1 MKNKILFPF
10 AISTLLM
17 ALSGCGGESANVIK
31 EPGDEATEN
40 GACTPGETNCVEW
53 GLEYPLDGLNFNCSG
68 DTENTFITLFDSKN
82 GVASGTC
89 QKTDNIEFSIQSF
102 GSNKINLGQIKLSD
116 YASFSAQTQLPR
128 LSVIDIASGISGRR
142 VSNLEPGDPTVQ
154 VAMRLVKILQALA
167 LQKGSIVNPSD
178 VQPLYITEDM
188 RKNLA
193 KISGNISLTDA
204 DLATKIKDFIDI
216 SQISDEVAFATV
228 KKLVT
233 IANAAVYQPEFS
245 LFSTSGVIGSN
256 LTGSDGLVGCNQSP
270 CDIKNKNTKY
280 LFGHFMLI
288 TDRQG
293 YTFGSGLQWRDTQ
306 SKVAK
311 ENLSSLGGV
320 NAELI
325 RKVKPVQMTADPQS
339 SWIHPTSKTINTP
352 YRLNVANNATQLE
365 LYQGRLLNDYV
376 IAGKEAFYKVVTD
389 KKSLDTSDQA
399 NLGLW
404 RLQADGENYTGSVDL
419 YKIFPISYLDRQVFK
434 TAQNVGNKEKYIF
447 PMYANLEFKFTD
459 TTVNPITLGIVIDSN
474 GDVRTNMQSSSNF
487 ATDPVNGCQGD
498 VLADT
503 LLDHQGIQQ
512 YRLGTLGRAFVA
524 DKAVSM
530 RLILANEKFGNINGA
545 LVGVDSRIQSSPDS
559 RDSIV
564 IGGALLNLS
573 NVLDTN
579 VGQNG
584 RVTFLNSAGDGVQW
598 ANTYASFQKVYNS
611 NNEGETPDDIDLAKR
626 SGGSVEFKLADCY
639 RVKAKA

>member
-10 AISTLLM
+10 TLTTLLT
-17 ALSGCGGESANVIK
+17 ALSGCGGESANVIPEK
-31 EPGDEATEN
+31 NDEATTN
-40 GACTPGETNCVEW
+40 GTCTPGTTNCVEW
-53 GLEYPLDGLNFNCSG
+53 GLEYPLDGLNFNCSS

-89 QKTDNIEFSIQSF
+89 QKTDNIEFYIQSF
-102 GSNKINLGQIKLSD
+102 ASRKINLGQIKLSD

-128 LSVIDIASGISGRR
+128 LSVIDIATGITRR
-142 VSNLEPGDPTVQ
+142 PVGDLVPNDPTVQ

-167 LQKGSIVNPSD
+167 LEEGRIINPSD
-178 VQPLYITEDM
+178 VQPLYITEEM
-188 RKNLA
+188 RKDLA
-193 KISGNISLTDA
+193 KTSENINLMDA
-204 DLATKIKDFIDI
+204 DLATKIKDFVDI
-216 SQISDEVAFATV
+216 STISDEVAFATV

-293 YTFGSGLQWRDTQ
+293 YTFGSGLQWRDNELTL
-306 SKVAK
+306 AK
-311 ENLSSLGGV
+311 ENLSSLGGI
-320 NAELI
+320 NAQLI

-352 YRLNVANNATQLE
+352 YRLNIANNATPLE

-376 IAGKEAFYKVVTD
+376 IAGKEAFYKMVTD

-434 TAQNVGNKEKYIF
+434 TAQNVADGEKYIF

-459 TTVNPITLGIVIDSN
+459 TTVSPITLGIVIDSN

-487 ATDPVNGCQGD
+487 ATDPVNGCKGD

-503 LLDHQGIQQ
+503 LLDHQDIQQ

-559 RDSIV
+559 RDTIV

-598 ANTYASFQKVYNS
+598 ANTYASFQKVYNN
-611 NNEGETPDDIDLAKR
+611 NNEGETPADISLAKLN
-626 SGGSVEFKLADCY
+626 GGSVEFKLADCY
-639 RVKAKA
+639 QVKAK

>member
-10 AISTLLM
+10 ALTVLM
-17 ALSGCGGESANVIK
+17 AALSGCGGESANVIP
-31 EPGDEATEN
+31 ETNDEATTN
-40 GACTPGETNCVEW
+40 GTCTAGTNNCVEW
-53 GLEYPLDGLNFNCSG
+53 GLEYPLEGLNFNCSG
-68 DTENTFITLFDSKN
+68 DTENTFITIFDRKN

-89 QKTDNIEFSIQSF
+89 QKTDNIEFYIQSF

-128 LSVIDIASGISGRR
+128 LSVIDIASGITGRR
-142 VSNLEPGDPTVQ
+142 VSNLVPEDTTVQ
-154 VAMRLVKILQALA
+154 VAMNLVKILQALA
-167 LQKGSIVNPSD
+167 LQEGRIVNPSD
-178 VQPLYITEDM
+178 VQPLYITEQM
-188 RKNLA
+188 RKDLA
-193 KISGNISLTDA
+193 KTSGNISLTDSG
-204 DLATKIKDFIDI
+204 LETKIKDFIDI

-256 LTGSDGLVGCNQSP
+256 LTGSDGLVGCNQNV
-270 CDIKNKNTKY
+270 CDIQNKTTKF

-306 SKVAK
+306 LKVAQ
-311 ENLSSLGGV
+311 ENLSSLGGI
-320 NAELI
+320 NAQLI
-325 RKVKPVQMTADPQS
+325 RKVKPVQMTAAPQA
-339 SWIHPTSKTINTP
+339 SWIHPTSKTISTP
-352 YRLNVANNATQLE
+352 YRLNVANTAGPLE

-376 IAGKEAFYKVVTD
+376 IAGKEAFYKVVTG
-389 KKSLDTSDQA
+389 KQSLDTTDQA

-404 RLQADGENYTGSVDL
+404 RLQADGENYAGSIDL
-419 YKIFPISYLDRQVFK
+419 YKTFPISYLDREVFK
-434 TAQNVGNKEKYIF
+434 TAQNVADGEKYIF

-459 TTVNPITLGIVIDSN
+459 TTVNPISLGIVIDSN
-474 GDVRTNMQSSSNF
+474 GDVRTNMQSDSNF
-487 ATDPVNGCQGD
+487 ATDPVTGCQGD
-498 VLADT
+498 VLDNN
-503 LLDHQGIQQ
+503 LLFNGVQQ

-559 RDSIV
+559 KDSIV

-573 NVLDTN
+573 NVLDSN

-598 ANTYASFQKVYNS
+598 ANTYASFQKIYNS
-611 NNEGETPDDIDLAKR
+611 NNEDETPADISLAKLN
-626 SGGSVEFKLADCY
+626 GGSVEFKLADCY
-639 RVKAKA
+639 RVKAK

>member
-142 VSNLEPGDPTVQ
+142 VGDLVPTDPTVQ

-404 RLQADGENYTGSVDL
+404 RLQADGENYTGSIDL

-434 TAQNVGNKEKYIF
+434 TAQNVADGEKYIF

-459 TTVNPITLGIVIDSN
+459 TTVSPITLGIVIDSN
-474 GDVRTNMQSSSNF
+474 GDVRTNMQSENNL
-487 ATDPVNGCQGD
+487 ATDPITGCEGD
-498 VLADT
+498 VLDNN
-503 LLDHQGIQQ
+503 LLLNGVQQ
-512 YRLGTLGRAFVA
+512 YRLGTLGRAFVR
-524 DKAVSM
+524 DKSVSM
-530 RLILANEKFGNINGA
+530 RLILANVKLGDLNGA
-545 LVGVDSRIQSSPDS
+545 LVGVDSRIQSSPNS
-559 RDSIV
+559 NDSIV

-573 NVLDTN
+573 NVLDTAA
-579 VGQNG
+579 GQNG
-584 RVTFLNSAGDGVQW
+584 RVTFLNSVGDGVQW
-598 ANTYASFQKVYNS
+598 ANTYASFQKIYNN
-611 NNEGETPDDIDLAKR
+611 NNEDETPDDIGLAKR

>member
-142 VSNLEPGDPTVQ
+142 VGDLVPTDPTVQ

-167 LQKGSIVNPSD
+167 LQEGRIVNPSD
-178 VQPLYITEDM
+178 VQPLYITEEM

-193 KISGNISLTDA
+193 KISGNISLTDT

-339 SWIHPTSKTINTP
+339 SWIHPTSKTINMP

-404 RLQADGENYTGSVDL
+404 RLQADGENYTGSIDL

-434 TAQNVGNKEKYIF
+434 TAQNVADGEKYIF

-459 TTVNPITLGIVIDSN
+459 TTVSPITLGIVIDSN
-474 GDVRTNMQSSSNF
+474 GDVRTNMQSSNNF

-503 LLDHQGIQQ
+503 LLDHQDIQQ

-611 NNEGETPDDIDLAKR
+611 NNEGETPADINLAKLN
-626 SGGSVEFKLADCY
+626 GGSVEFKLADCY
-639 RVKAKA
+639 QVKAK

>member
-142 VSNLEPGDPTVQ
+142 VGDLVPTDPTVQ

-404 RLQADGENYTGSVDL
+404 RLQADGENYTGSIDL

-434 TAQNVGNKEKYIF
+434 TAQNVADGEKYIF

-459 TTVNPITLGIVIDSN
+459 TTVSPITLGIVIDSN
-474 GDVRTNMQSSSNF
+474 GDVRTNMQSENNL
-487 ATDPVNGCQGD
+487 ATDPITGCEGD
-498 VLADT
+498 VLDNN
-503 LLDHQGIQQ
+503 LLLNGVQQ
-512 YRLGTLGRAFVA
+512 YRLGTLGRAFVR
-524 DKAVSM
+524 DKSVSM
-530 RLILANEKFGNINGA
+530 RLILANVKLGDLNGA
-545 LVGVDSRIQSSPDS
+545 LVGVDSRIQSSPNS
-559 RDSIV
+559 NDSIV

-573 NVLDTN
+573 NVLDTAA
-579 VGQNG
+579 GQNG
-584 RVTFLNSAGDGVQW
+584 RVTFLNSVGDGVQW
-598 ANTYASFQKVYNS
+598 ANTYASFQKIYNN
-611 NNEGETPDDIDLAKR
+611 NNEDETPDDIDLAKR

>member
-1 MKNKILFPF
+1 M
-10 AISTLLM
+10 
-17 ALSGCGGESANVIK
+17 
-31 EPGDEATEN
+31 
-40 GACTPGETNCVEW
+40 EW
-53 GLEYPLDGLNFNCSG
+53 GLEYPLDGLNFNCSS

-193 KISGNISLTDA
+193 KISGNISLTDT
-204 DLATKIKDFIDI
+204 DLATKIKDFVDI
-216 SQISDEVAFATV
+216 STISDEVAFTTV

-434 TAQNVGNKEKYIF
+434 TAQNVGDKEKYIF

-459 TTVNPITLGIVIDSN
+459 STVSPITLGIVIDSN
-474 GDVRTNMQSSSNF
+474 GDVRTNMQSSNNF
-487 ATDPVNGCQGD
+487 ATDPVNGCKGD

-503 LLDHQGIQQ
+503 LLDHQDIQQ

-598 ANTYASFQKVYNS
+598 ANTYASFQKVYNN
-611 NNEGETPDDIDLAKR
+611 NNEGETPADISLAKLN
-626 SGGSVEFKLADCY
+626 GGSVEFKLADCY
-639 RVKAKA
+639 QVKAK

>member
-142 VSNLEPGDPTVQ
+142 VGDLVPTDPTVQ

-376 IAGKEAFYKVVTD
+376 IAGKEAFYKVVTG
-389 KKSLDTSDQA
+389 KQSLDTTDQA

-404 RLQADGENYTGSVDL
+404 RLQADGENYAGSIDL
-419 YKIFPISYLDRQVFK
+419 YKTFPISYLDREVFK
-434 TAQNVGNKEKYIF
+434 TAQNVADGEKYIF

-459 TTVNPITLGIVIDSN
+459 TTVNPISLGIVIDSN
-474 GDVRTNMQSSSNF
+474 GDVRTNMQSDSNF
-487 ATDPVNGCQGD
+487 ATDPVTGCQGD
-498 VLADT
+498 VLDNN
-503 LLDHQGIQQ
+503 LLFNGVQQ

-559 RDSIV
+559 KDSIV

-573 NVLDTN
+573 NVLDSN

-598 ANTYASFQKVYNS
+598 ANTYASFQKIYNS
-611 NNEGETPDDIDLAKR
+611 NNEDETPADISLAKLN
-626 SGGSVEFKLADCY
+626 GGSVEFKLADCY
-639 RVKAKA
+639 RVKAK

>member
-142 VSNLEPGDPTVQ
+142 VGDLVPTDPTVQ

-434 TAQNVGNKEKYIF
+434 TAQNVGDKEKYIF

-498 VLADT
+498 VLAST

-584 RVTFLNSAGDGVQW
+584 RVTFLNSGV
-598 ANTYASFQKVYNS
+598 
-611 NNEGETPDDIDLAKR
+611 
-626 SGGSVEFKLADCY
+626 
-639 RVKAKA
+639 

>member
-1 MKNKILFPF
+1 MKKKILFPF
-10 AISTLLM
+10 ALTTLLT
-17 ALSGCGGESANVIK
+17 ALSGCGGESANVIP
-31 EPGDEATEN
+31 ENNNEATTN
-40 GACTPGETNCVEW
+40 GTCISGTNNCVEW

-68 DTENTFITLFDSKN
+68 DKENTFITLFDSKN

-89 QKTDNIEFSIQSF
+89 RNTDNIEFYIQSF
-102 GSNKINLGQIKLSD
+102 GSNKIILGQIKLSD
-116 YASFSAQTQLPR
+116 YASFNAQTQLPR
-128 LSVIDIASGISGRR
+128 LSVIDIASGITGRR
-142 VSNLEPGDPTVQ
+142 VGNLVPSDPTVQ

-193 KISGNISLTDA
+193 KIRGNISLTDA

-256 LTGSDGLVGCNQSP
+256 LSGSDGLVGCNKNP
-270 CDIKNKNTKY
+270 CDIQKKDTKY

-293 YTFGSGLQWRDTQ
+293 YTFGSGLQWRDTEL
-306 SKVAK
+306 KMAK
-311 ENLSSLGGV
+311 ENLSSLGGI
-320 NAELI
+320 NAQLI

-339 SWIHPTSKTINTP
+339 SWINPATKTIRTP
-352 YRLNVANNATQLE
+352 YRLNVANTNGPLE

-376 IAGKEAFYKVVTD
+376 IAGKEAFYKKVTG
-389 KKSLDTSDQA
+389 KTVLDASDQA

-404 RLQADGENYTGSVDL
+404 RLQADGENYAGSLDL

-434 TAQNVGNKEKYIF
+434 TAENVEAGQAYIF

-459 TTVNPITLGIVIDSN
+459 TTVNPVTLGIVIDSN
-474 GDVRTNMQSSSNF
+474 GDVRTNMQSASNL
-487 ATDPVNGCQGD
+487 ATDPVAGCQGD
-498 VLADT
+498 VLDSN
-503 LLDHQGIQQ
+503 LLLNGVQQ

-524 DKAVSM
+524 DQAVSM
-530 RLILANEKFGNINGA
+530 RLILANEKFGTLNGA

-559 RDSIV
+559 KDSIV

-573 NVLDTN
+573 NVLN
-579 VGQNG
+579 SSAGQTG
-584 RVTFLNSAGDGVQW
+584 RVTFLNSVGDTVQW

-611 NNEGETPDDIDLAKR
+611 NNEDETPADIQLAKLN
-626 SGGSVEFKLADCY
+626 GGSVEFKLADCY
-639 RVKAKA
+639 RIKAK

>member
-142 VSNLEPGDPTVQ
+142 VGDLVPTDPTVQ

-228 KKLVT
+228 K
-233 IANAAVYQPEFS
+233 N
-245 LFSTSGVIGSN
+245 
-256 LTGSDGLVGCNQSP
+256 
-270 CDIKNKNTKY
+270 
-280 LFGHFMLI
+280 
-288 TDRQG
+288 
-293 YTFGSGLQWRDTQ
+293 W
-306 SKVAK
+306 
-311 ENLSSLGGV
+311 
-320 NAELI
+320 
-325 RKVKPVQMTADPQS
+325 
-339 SWIHPTSKTINTP
+339 
-352 YRLNVANNATQLE
+352 
-365 LYQGRLLNDYV
+365 
-376 IAGKEAFYKVVTD
+376 
-389 KKSLDTSDQA
+389 
-399 NLGLW
+399 
-404 RLQADGENYTGSVDL
+404 
-419 YKIFPISYLDRQVFK
+419 
-434 TAQNVGNKEKYIF
+434 
-447 PMYANLEFKFTD
+447 
-459 TTVNPITLGIVIDSN
+459 
-474 GDVRTNMQSSSNF
+474 
-487 ATDPVNGCQGD
+487 
-498 VLADT
+498 
-503 LLDHQGIQQ
+503 
-512 YRLGTLGRAFVA
+512 
-524 DKAVSM
+524 
-530 RLILANEKFGNINGA
+530 
-545 LVGVDSRIQSSPDS
+545 
-559 RDSIV
+559 
-564 IGGALLNLS
+564 
-573 NVLDTN
+573 
-579 VGQNG
+579 
-584 RVTFLNSAGDGVQW
+584 
-598 ANTYASFQKVYNS
+598 
-611 NNEGETPDDIDLAKR
+611 
-626 SGGSVEFKLADCY
+626 
-639 RVKAKA
+639 

>member
-1 MKNKILFPF
+1 
-10 AISTLLM
+10 
-17 ALSGCGGESANVIK
+17 
-31 EPGDEATEN
+31 
-40 GACTPGETNCVEW
+40 
-53 GLEYPLDGLNFNCSG
+53 
-68 DTENTFITLFDSKN
+68 
-82 GVASGTC
+82 
-89 QKTDNIEFSIQSF
+89 
-102 GSNKINLGQIKLSD
+102 
-116 YASFSAQTQLPR
+116 
-128 LSVIDIASGISGRR
+128 
-142 VSNLEPGDPTVQ
+142 
-154 VAMRLVKILQALA
+154 
-167 LQKGSIVNPSD
+167 
-178 VQPLYITEDM
+178 
-188 RKNLA
+188 
-193 KISGNISLTDA
+193 
-204 DLATKIKDFIDI
+204 
-216 SQISDEVAFATV
+216 VAFATV

-256 LTGSDGLVGCNQSP
+256 LTGSDGLVGCNKSP
-270 CDIKNKNTKY
+270 CDINNKNTKY

-293 YTFGSGLQWRDTQ
+293 YTFGSGLQWRDNELTL
-306 SKVAK
+306 AK
-311 ENLSSLGGV
+311 ENLSSLGGI
-320 NAELI
+320 NAQLI

-352 YRLNVANNATQLE
+352 YRLNVANNATPLE

-376 IAGKEAFYKVVTD
+376 IAGKEAFYKMVTD
-389 KKSLDTSDQA
+389 KKTLDTSDQA

-404 RLQADGENYTGSVDL
+404 RLQADGENYMGSIDL

-434 TAQNVGNKEKYIF
+434 TAQNVADKEKYIF

-459 TTVNPITLGIVIDSN
+459 TTVSPITLGIVIDSN

-498 VLADT
+498 VLAAT

-598 ANTYASFQKVYNS
+598 ANTYASFQKVYNN
-611 NNEGETPDDIDLAKR
+611 NNEGETPADISLAKLN
-626 SGGSVEFKLADCY
+626 GGSVEFKLADCY
-639 RVKAKA
+639 QVKAK